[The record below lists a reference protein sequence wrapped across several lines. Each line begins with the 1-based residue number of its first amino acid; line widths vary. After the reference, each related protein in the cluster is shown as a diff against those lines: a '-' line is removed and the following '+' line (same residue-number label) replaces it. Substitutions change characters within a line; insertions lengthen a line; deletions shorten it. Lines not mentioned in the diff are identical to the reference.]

1 MDSDQPLYILIGE
14 GENNNQRIA
23 AVEKLFG
30 FSSQKLMAPKR
41 VLVGEGVLTKIC
53 RRKPKLRH
61 FFLFNDVLLYGRLL
75 VHRKLGHP
83 QFIDLSEAVVE
94 DICDNGIYRNGFAI
108 MSPKK
113 SFTVYSSTA
122 EEKIQWVAH
131 MKRSIAEAR
140 ALSGNPARDEVKL
153 SPIWIPDAEA
163 SHCMVCRNTEFTL
176 VHRRS
181 QRLMDR
187 TIENE
192 PSQPAAEP
200 ETGSETAASVTES
213 SGSPDLNKR
222 GTRFFTPNEPN
233 AEDPVREPR
242 IERLFLSAR
251 DMECVAERLSVQ
263 TTSREVAGTKL
274 LTGIDTMPRSS
285 GDNEKI
291 SRLILDLR
299 LTRTS
304 SCSEWSLGCHSN

>member
-1 MDSDQPLYILIGE
+1 MDSEQPLYVLIGE
-14 GENNNQRIA
+14 GETNSQRIA

-122 EEKIQWVAH
+122 EEKTQWVAH

-140 ALSGNPARDEVKL
+140 TLSGNPARDEVKL

-176 VHRRS
+176 VHRRHHCRNCGKVVCHKCSSYRWMLPYQGSSRVRICSECHSELQTQS
-181 QRLMDR
+181 QQLMNR

-192 PSQPAAEP
+192 PPGPAAEP
-200 ETGSETAASVTES
+200 ETGSEAAASVTEPS
-213 SGSPDLNKR
+213 ESPEASKR
-222 GTRFFTPNEPN
+222 STRFFTQNEPT
-233 AEDPVREPR
+233 AEDPVQEPTYLYDAQSTDDLNTDSDS
-242 IERLFLSAR
+242 EF
-251 DMECVAERLSVQ
+251 DSV
-263 TTSREVAGTKL
+263 E
-274 LTGIDTMPRSS
+274 
-285 GDNEKI
+285 
-291 SRLILDLR
+291 
-299 LTRTS
+299 
-304 SCSEWSLGCHSN
+304 